1 MFVLGHQVGKNLGV
15 VAGVE
20 AWSRNLLGNT
30 LFAGNLGPDPVRTS
44 GVQLGAWL
52 FHLSILQEFCG
63 QRVPW
68 EGIA

>member
-1 MFVLGHQVGKNLGV
+1 
-15 VAGVE
+15 
-20 AWSRNLLGNT
+20 